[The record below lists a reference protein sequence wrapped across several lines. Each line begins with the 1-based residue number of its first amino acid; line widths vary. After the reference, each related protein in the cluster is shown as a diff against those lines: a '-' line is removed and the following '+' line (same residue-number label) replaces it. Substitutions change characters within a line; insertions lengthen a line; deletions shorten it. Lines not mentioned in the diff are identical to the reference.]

1 MLILVQSGI
10 VPIFRAFVLNPAFFY
25 VSSFFCVLF
34 FASYLLISSIN
45 STYFGGYLSA
55 GGIFFDVVFHGCPE
69 YYHRFIN
76 TIIKSFDLVVFKILE
91 NVFQGVM
98 AELWRLGSL

>member
-10 VPIFRAFVLNPAFFY
+10 VPIFRAFVLNPAFFT
-25 VSSFFCVLF
+25 FPHFF

-55 GGIFFDVVFHGCPE
+55 GGIVFDVVFHGCPE

-91 NVFQGVM
+91 NVFQVVM
-98 AELWRLGSL
+98 AEMWQLGPL